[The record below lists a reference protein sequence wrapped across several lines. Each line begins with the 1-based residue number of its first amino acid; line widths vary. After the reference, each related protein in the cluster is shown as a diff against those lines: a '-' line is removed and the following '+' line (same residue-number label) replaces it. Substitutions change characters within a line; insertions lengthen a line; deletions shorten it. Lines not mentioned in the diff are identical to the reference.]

1 MKYQGFGTE
10 SDFEPCSNQEVLKN
24 KLGITT
30 QLEINQAEN
39 TLLLRLY
46 ESVFEPSFTL
56 TRLKTQTLCDW
67 HRIWLSPLY
76 EWAGHWRTVN
86 MSKDGFLFAAAHLLP
101 QLLLDF
107 EQKYLCVFSD
117 LHNYTEDELISFL
130 AQSHV
135 ELILI
140 HPFREGNGRLSRL
153 LLDVMSTQAGFT
165 PLDYSTWSNDK
176 STYIKAIHQGM
187 TLNYSLMEQLV
198 RQAIELQL
206 TTDF

>member
-39 TLLLRLY
+39 TLLLR
-46 ESVFEPSFTL
+46 
-56 TRLKTQTLCDW
+56 
-67 HRIWLSPLY
+67 LY

-165 PLDYSTWSNDK
+165 PLDYSTWGNDK

-187 TLNYSLMEQLV
+187 ALNYSLMEQLV
-198 RQAIELQL
+198 RQAIESQL
-206 TTDF
+206 ATDF